1 MVSSMAITD
10 YSTMDFSITPMG
22 KTVTMVDLEGESI
35 EVQLSVV
42 HAQTETILKNLPE
55 KIQQSIAPGSLG
67 YVTGMSQVWQK
78 DFNGE
83 WVGVEF

>member
-1 MVSSMAITD
+1 MALTTD
-10 YSTMDFSITPMG
+10 YSAVDFSISPMG
-22 KTVTMVDLEGESI
+22 KTVTMVDLEGETF

-42 HAQTETILKNLPE
+42 HAQSEQILKNMPE
-55 KIQQSIAPGSLG
+55 AIAKTIAPGSLG
-67 YVTGMSQVWQK
+67 YVTGMTGVWQK